1 MSYKEV
7 LGSVDAF
14 YQEPTRIIRNML
26 DNETIISLG
35 KALSEKKSYLEFKN
49 HRCHDNHLK
58 MAHDIR
64 IIFDEH
70 LAQCVYIEADSK
82 RQELG
87 YHNLILWAFDNV
99 DWAGIA
105 IEIFY
110 TYEDYHNRSNGKK
123 GEQNE

>member
-7 LGSVDAF
+7 LGSVNEF
-14 YQEPTRIIRNML
+14 YKEPTRIVRNML

-35 KALSEKKSYLEFKN
+35 KSLSEEKSYLEFKN
-49 HRCHDNHLK
+49 HRCHDNHLR

-64 IIFDEH
+64 MIFDEH
-70 LAQCVYIEADSK
+70 LAQCVSIEADSP

-87 YHNLILWAFDNV
+87 YSNLILWAFDNV
-99 DWAGIA
+99 DWLGIS

-110 TYEDYHNRSNGKK
+110 TYEDYRNRSNGS
-123 GEQNE
+123 ESED